1 MVFEAAK
8 IDLANATSSSN
19 PQKPKNRIFG
29 IPIFS
34 DSSKFLTNL
43 IELRC
48 KFPKTDPQLFG
59 IGTLCPRRFFLLD
72 FFSSWLGLSP
82 HPDGIIRT
90 KKANIG
96 SPAQNWR
103 SWWFRRGAGLGAVSD
118 FIFSVPDNW
127 GKNSAKKILKLTKRC
142 CRKMGGRFL
151 EVYTL
156 IVRKTSVDFVNSRK
170 LDFRKSDFAFCHVA
184 PVARDSVLH
193 ENTDGIFEILQI
205 YWTIRHWNRE
215 IHEFL
220 EKKAKKTHPFLDGIF
235 SN

>member
-72 FFSSWLGLSP
+72 FFSSCQGLSP

-96 SPAQNWR
+96 APAQNWR

-127 GKNSAKKILKLTKRC
+127 GKNSAKKILEGLRC
-142 CRKMGGRFL
+142 QYRKVAGRFWK
-151 EVYTL
+151 VYTL
-156 IVRKTSVDFVNSRK
+156 IVRKMPILRFSMSR
-170 LDFRKSDFAFCHVA
+170 RSQGIAFCMRIQTVFSKYCKFIGQYA
-184 PVARDSVLH
+184 
-193 ENTDGIFEILQI
+193 IEI
-205 YWTIRHWNRE
+205 
-215 IHEFL
+215 
-220 EKKAKKTHPFLDGIF
+220 AKSTNF
-235 SN
+235 